1 MVSKTAPRKAKASMT
16 ANVEPEKAFWLSDGQ
31 VLKNMKDLAEAL
43 ESMDNSV
50 WGYHVTSEKND
61 FANWIEEVFGQKQ
74 LGAAIRKV
82 KNPKTAAKRIQSKIE
97 APKFWSFLM

>member
-1 MVSKTAPRKAKASMT
+1 MVSKTTAKTKRISLAGD
-16 ANVEPEKAFWLSDGQ
+16 VEPEKAFWSSDGR
-31 VLKNMKDLAEAL
+31 VFKNLKELAAAL
-43 ESMDNSV
+43 EKMDGKV
-50 WGYHVTSEKND
+50 WDFHVTCEKND

-82 KNPKTAAKRIQSKIE
+82 KNPKTAARRVKSKLE